1 MWRNEIVRTLF
12 FDVMP
17 LKRKGMTFTWKSLDY
32 LRGELVK
39 ATVYACGDEDAVRA
53 LLPAGEDAPRPSLF
67 DAEKRVRPLP
77 QADMLFEYTA
87 GGGGRR
93 AALATDRRRSGV
105 ELFVFRFD
113 ERRGRW
119 IWPLM
124 DMRYGPTFDE
134 NAQMAIYEPAVL
146 CAMSEASRAA
156 MVREHTLDAGFVTA
170 CLELVRDGRLTP
182 EGEAGESAEA
192 LAAGRKPK
200 TASPT
205 PPSMARARRTRH
217 RKTGAGSKGARRS

>member
-1 MWRNEIVRTLF
+1 MVTLLFLHSNLLSQAFVIVVGIEI
-12 FDVMP
+12 
-17 LKRKGMTFTWKSLDY
+17 
-32 LRGELVK
+32 
-39 ATVYACGDEDAVRA
+39 
-53 LLPAGEDAPRPSLF
+53 
-67 DAEKRVRPLP
+67 
-77 QADMLFEYTA
+77 
-87 GGGGRR
+87 
-93 AALATDRRRSGV
+93 
-105 ELFVFRFD
+105 FVFRFD
-113 ERRGRW
+113 GKRGRW

-124 DMRYGPTFDE
+124 GMRYGPTFDE

-217 RKTGAGSKGARRS
+217 RKTGAGNKGARRS